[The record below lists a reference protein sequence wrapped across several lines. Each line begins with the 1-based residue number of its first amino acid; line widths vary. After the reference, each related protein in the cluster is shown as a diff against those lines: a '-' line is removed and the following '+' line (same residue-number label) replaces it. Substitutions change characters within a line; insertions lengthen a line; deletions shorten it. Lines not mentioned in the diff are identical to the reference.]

1 MNKREFLKALEKRL
15 KNLPKKEIQ
24 KSLAFY
30 SEITTEWR
38 RETRRPK
45 R

>member
-24 KSLAFY
+24 KSLDK
-30 SEITTEWR
+30 IH
-38 RETRRPK
+38 
-45 R
+45 